1 MPMRTAPLLKL
12 LPISLLLAVAAAAQ
26 GVQNMDISFLIGPNP
41 SSSQSVSG
49 ETIKADAG
57 ISFMLTY
64 GYQLHSARVMDLY
77 LDVPVAWK
85 FNGNATVSSGS
96 VLALSNNRFYCTPGV
111 RLKFNVHERVAL
123 FLVGGVGYGTV
134 QDYVAQV
141 GNRAVTVTADR
152 TGHFAAEG
160 GAGADIRLTKLLSL
174 RAELR
179 MFGTAHHASGIYGVG
194 LAFHF

>member
-1 MPMRTAPLLKL
+1 MRTAPLLKL
-12 LPISLLLAVAAAAQ
+12 MPISLLLAGSAAAQ
-26 GVQNMDISFLIGPNP
+26 GVQNMDISFLIGPQ
-41 SSSQSVSG
+41 SSSTQTVSG
-49 ETIKADAG
+49 ESVKAGAG

-64 GYQLHSARVMDLY
+64 GYQLHSAKAMDLY

-85 FNGNATVSSGS
+85 FNGNTALSSGS

-123 FLVGGVGYGTV
+123 FLVGGLGYGTV

-141 GNRAVTVTADR
+141 GNSAVTVTAYR
-152 TGHFAAEG
+152 TGHFAEEG
-160 GAGADIRLTKLLSL
+160 GAGADFRLTKLLSL
-174 RAELR
+174 RTELR
-179 MFGTAHHASGIYGVG
+179 MFGTAHHASGIVGAG

>member
-12 LPISLLLAVAAAAQ
+12 LPISLLLAGPTTAQ
-26 GVQNMDISFLIGPNP
+26 GVQNMDISFLLGPVP
-41 SSSQSVSG
+41 SSTQTVSG
-49 ETIKADAG
+49 ESIKAGAG

-64 GYQLHSARVMDLY
+64 GYQLHSSRVMDLY

-96 VLALSNNRFYCTPGV
+96 VLALSNNRFYCTPGL
-111 RLKFNVHERVAL
+111 RLKFNVHERIAP
-123 FLVGGVGYGTV
+123 FLVVGLGYGTQ

-141 GNRAVTVTADR
+141 GNDAVAVIADR
-152 TGHFAAEG
+152 TGHFVGEG

-174 RAELR
+174 RGELR